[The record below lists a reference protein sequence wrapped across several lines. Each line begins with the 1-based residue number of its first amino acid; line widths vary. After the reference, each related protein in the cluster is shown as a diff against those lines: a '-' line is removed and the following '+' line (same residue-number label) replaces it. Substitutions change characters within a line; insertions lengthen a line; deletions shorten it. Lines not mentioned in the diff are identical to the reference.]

1 MVSLTDG
8 TAPAAN
14 RPPYPTKAAQFTNPF
29 LIEVTPNLQP
39 AAVSSNQLSAAGGSN
54 QLASLTG
61 PNQLAVDTR
70 VKGLHRP
77 PLQVVKGAG
86 PTQRP
91 LEATTGTGLSQL
103 AQGTGSKQQLL
114 KNAVTEQPPL
124 STVDLVL
131 LEKLKVKQTL
141 RTLEDKTLIA
151 IPLYLTY
158 IVSNLYVSTQRP
170 STSST

>member
-14 RPPYPTKAAQFTNPF
+14 RPPYSTKAGQFTNPF
-29 LIEVTPNLQP
+29 LIEVTPNLLP
-39 AAVSSNQLSAAGGSN
+39 TAVSSNQLSAV
-54 QLASLTG
+54 TG

-77 PLQVVKGAG
+77 PLQAVKGAG
-86 PTQRP
+86 STQRP

-103 AQGTGSKQQLL
+103 AQSTGSKQQLL

-124 STVDLVL
+124 STADLVL
-131 LEKLKVKQTL
+131 LEKLKV
-141 RTLEDKTLIA
+141 R
-151 IPLYLTY
+151 
-158 IVSNLYVSTQRP
+158 QR
-170 STSST
+170 